1 MSSVVRRLRF
11 VRDRRLYPPRYW
23 LLALKYLWFFK
34 VRNRHIVT
42 RGFVFLEP
50 GSEVYCRRGL
60 ARMELGRWVHVG
72 RRTAIRC
79 HEGFLRIGHRVVLG
93 ADDTVNCYLDVDI
106 GDDCILADRVYVGDF
121 DHRFADPSVPIRKQG
136 IATAPVR
143 IEDDCWIGEKASIM
157 RGVTVGRGSVIGA
170 NSVVPRD
177 VAPYSVAAGNPARVI
192 RPRGARN
199 HP

>member
-1 MSSVVRRLRF
+1 MNRVVRWLRF
-11 VRDRRLYPPRYW
+11 VRDRGLYPPRYW

-79 HEGFLRIGHRVVLG
+79 HEGFLRVGDSVVFG
-93 ADDTVNCYLDVDI
+93 SDDTVNCYLDVEI
-106 GDDCILADRVYVGDF
+106 GDDCILADRVYIGDF
-121 DHRFADPSVPIRKQG
+121 DHRFANPSVPIRKQG

-143 IEDDCWIGEKASIM
+143 VEDDCWIGEKASIV
-157 RGVTVGRGSVIGA
+157 RGVTVGRGAVIGA
-170 NSVVPRD
+170 SSVVTHDLP
-177 VAPYSVAAGNPARVI
+177 PYSVAAGNPARVI
-192 RPRGARN
+192 RRRG
-199 HP
+199 

>member
-1 MSSVVRRLRF
+1 MSRVARWLRF
-11 VRDRRLYPPRYW
+11 IRDKRPYPPSYW

-42 RGFVFLEP
+42 RGFVFLGP

-60 ARMELGRWVHVG
+60 ARMELGRSVHVG

-79 HEGFLRIGHRVVLG
+79 HEGFLRVGDRVVLG
-93 ADDTVNCYLDVDI
+93 SDDTVNCYLDVDI
-106 GDDCILADRVYVGDF
+106 GDDCILADRVYIGDF
-121 DHRFADPSVPIRKQG
+121 DHRFGDPSVPIRRQG

-143 IEDDCWIGEKASIM
+143 VEDDCWIGEKASIM

-170 NSVVPRD
+170 SSVVTHDLP
-177 VAPYSVAAGNPARVI
+177 PYSVAAGNPARVI
-192 RPRGARN
+192 RSRGAVN
-199 HP
+199 HS